1 MSIVDIALDLENL
14 PDQMLQQLGQGGD
27 PRYPQYLVMAEAQR
41 RKDMRD
47 RFQAQQAKQQ
57 AANPPS
63 IAEQRMAEL
72 GGGIPS
78 ADPNM
83 GAPPDPSLQTGIA
96 GPPPGGPPPG
106 GPSPMMASGGL
117 IQGYQA
123 GGGGF
128 GDPDDDP
135 LIVAA
140 RQQAEAIRLGE
151 MPDPQAEQETE
162 QDYIAYVQGLP
173 MNRPEESILT
183 REEFQAQRQRVRD
196 KIPLPPARERG
207 EPWETGGPGAHED
220 IRWRLAEQERLTEE
234 RDRLA
239 EFDEIIA
246 DPDISDE
253 ERAWIIA
260 QRDLTFDPGIF
271 SRERPMRASDVP
283 EYTPLR
289 QLQMFGGRPRG
300 GTPRP
305 YDNRQQLQD
314 MYDNDEISEEEY
326 IAGMN
331 NLLTGSAALDPVT
344 GERLAGDE
352 EQEIDSI
359 QAVLD
364 ALEGGGTGRD
374 QQDVWDEMRE
384 RIESYEEGMGESEL
398 ERTADEAERAAV
410 ARRLEQAGG
419 IRSLDLERLTEQE
432 RLLAK
437 GLGISEDRVAELL
450 REMDTPEQIEDRRKA
465 AGWGGLSQMFLSPD
479 LATGIGGMGERIRTM
494 DDKLRDERKTAL
506 TEIRAERQ
514 TGFDFEDL
522 KRKGIFDVKRRSQQE
537 YDTAELAIANM
548 EATIAKARA
557 ERGFRGQREAL
568 LAHMDLLGSQAE
580 QIGAWNREMAQVDAN
595 IRTAMMSRES
605 ELAQS
610 GNWEN
615 IADNLTDIKNSL
627 MMENPAIAKWVEDTE
642 RIMMMAKVKQWG
654 GESRA
659 IMGGTPSTTITS
671 SRTTNPYLTQDQE

>member
-1 MSIVDIALDLENL
+1 
-14 PDQMLQQLGQGGD
+14 
-27 PRYPQYLVMAEAQR
+27 
-41 RKDMRD
+41 
-47 RFQAQQAKQQ
+47 
-57 AANPPS
+57 
-63 IAEQRMAEL
+63 
-72 GGGIPS
+72 
-78 ADPNM
+78 
-83 GAPPDPSLQTGIA
+83 
-96 GPPPGGPPPG
+96 
-106 GPSPMMASGGL
+106 
-117 IQGYQA
+117 
-123 GGGGF
+123 
-128 GDPDDDP
+128 
-135 LIVAA
+135 
-140 RQQAEAIRLGE
+140 
-151 MPDPQAEQETE
+151 
-162 QDYIAYVQGLP
+162 
-173 MNRPEESILT
+173 
-183 REEFQAQRQRVRD
+183 
-196 KIPLPPARERG
+196 
-207 EPWETGGPGAHED
+207 
-220 IRWRLAEQERLTEE
+220 
-234 RDRLA
+234 
-239 EFDEIIA
+239 
-246 DPDISDE
+246 
-253 ERAWIIA
+253 
-260 QRDLTFDPGIF
+260 
-271 SRERPMRASDVP
+271 
-283 EYTPLR
+283 
-289 QLQMFGGRPRG
+289 
-300 GTPRP
+300 
-305 YDNRQQLQD
+305 

-359 QAVLD
+359 RAVLD